1 MTRGAEDVPQ
11 PAQSAAFQDLPGY
24 PALRFLQ
31 KRSQW
36 VAWDYRGARRAKV
49 PVAANSGANASV
61 SDPTTWS
68 DYAAAADRARSAG
81 LAGVGFVLT
90 ADDGIIGIDLDSC
103 RNPETKA
110 LDAWAADVVALKET
124 YAEVSPS
131 GRGLRMLALATGDV
145 ASLHVSNAGVEVY
158 TKGGRFVTIT
168 GNHLP
173 DTPDKIKAAPRT
185 VAMLQD
191 RVAKLARLDLESAGA
206 PPSTEWI
213 GRDTPFSRT
222 NSAALRNLPAWVPIL
237 LPLARRS
244 GKGYRVTSE
253 DLCRPLQEDL
263 SITPQGIKDFGVHD
277 MGDARRGKRTPIDLV
292 LEYAADAEIDVKGPA
307 GAALWLCEQLDVEP
321 STLGWQPAANAFEGV
336 VEVGAPN
343 PPLAP
348 LITDSR
354 GRPTSVLANVMAT
367 LRTRPVLDVFAFDE
381 MARQSMIVR
390 ALPAPAL
397 AGIDPDDVFPR
408 PIRDTDVSRLQE
420 LMQHDGLPRLSQD
433 LAHQAVDA
441 RAEERGYHPV
451 RLYLEQIVWDR
462 TVRLDSWLT
471 TYLGADASPYH
482 SAIGTMFLTAMVA
495 RILSPGCKADYLL
508 VLEGPQGVGK
518 SSVCEILAGEW
529 FSASLP
535 DVSAEKDVAQHLRD
549 KWLVEIAELAAI
561 GRAETERL
569 KSFITRRV
577 ERYRPSYGRR
587 EVVEP
592 RQCLLIG
599 TTNRSVY
606 LRDET
611 GGRRFWPV
619 RVGRIDRETPSLR
632 PRSTSCR
639 GCLSLSTGRP
649 MVAGRGLRGSA
660 HSASTRGAA

>member
-1 MTRGAEDVPQ
+1 ME
-11 PAQSAAFQDLPGY
+11 
-24 PALRFLQ
+24 
-31 KRSQW
+31 
-36 VAWDYRGARRAKV
+36 
-49 PVAANSGANASV
+49 
-61 SDPTTWS
+61 
-68 DYAAAADRARSAG
+68 
-81 LAGVGFVLT
+81 
-90 ADDGIIGIDLDSC
+90 
-103 RNPETKA
+103 
-110 LDAWAADVVALKET
+110 
-124 YAEVSPS
+124 
-131 GRGLRMLALATGDV
+131 V
-145 ASLHVSNAGVEVY
+145 AS
-158 TKGGRFVTIT
+158 
-168 GNHLP
+168 
-173 DTPDKIKAAPRT
+173 
-185 VAMLQD
+185 
-191 RVAKLARLDLESAGA
+191 
-206 PPSTEWI
+206 
-213 GRDTPFSRT
+213 
-222 NSAALRNLPAWVPIL
+222 
-237 LPLARRS
+237 
-244 GKGYRVTSE
+244 
-253 DLCRPLQEDL
+253 
-263 SITPQGIKDFGVHD
+263 
-277 MGDARRGKRTPIDLV
+277 
-292 LEYAADAEIDVKGPA
+292 
-307 GAALWLCEQLDVEP
+307 
-321 STLGWQPAANAFEGV
+321 
-336 VEVGAPN
+336 PN

-348 LITDSR
+348 LITDNR

-367 LRTRPVLDVFAFDE
+367 LRTRPGLDVFAFDE
-381 MARQSMIVR
+381 MARQSMIVQ

-397 AGIDPDDVFPR
+397 AGVDPDDVFPR

-451 RLYLEQIVWDR
+451 RTHLEQIEWDK

-471 TYLGADASPYH
+471 TYLGANASPYH

-495 RILSPGCKADYLL
+495 RIFSPGCKADYLL

-619 RVGRIDRETPSLR
+619 RVGRIDRERLR
-632 PRSTSCR
+632 VDRDQLLAEAVLAYRRGDRWWPDADFEVRHIQPQQEERLEVDAWEQPIIDWLQIRTRVTVAEVARSAIGLPPDRIGTAAQRRIGNILQRLGWRSTR
-639 GCLSLSTGRP
+639 DHNGRAY
-649 MVAGRGLRGSA
+649 VRSSHDA
-660 HSASTRGAA
+660 